1 MRWALVYF
9 SAPLEWVASTKT
21 MQRRSMVIADD
32 GVVFGVRFPFQVA
45 RLGPGYVPTEHACD
59 V

>member
-1 MRWALVYF
+1 
-9 SAPLEWVASTKT
+9 
-21 MQRRSMVIADD
+21 MVIADD

>member
-1 MRWALVYF
+1 MYF